1 MKEANTE
8 YSTPWTSSCCTVC
21 HPGCT
26 VHGKLW
32 PDLICE
38 SISRTCSFSCSQL
51 SCYMD
56 PRHDDKHIDLTE
68 LPPPPPNFQ
77 LVAIF
82 FTMLFSWARSF
93 WSSGCHFSKCWQI
106 WGKEMTGKRTGR
118 KYSLCYCINKPE
130 LHMSL
135 THFAYNLYFHF
146 PSPPQRVN
154 LQEAIDIK
162 FYSFL
167 NF

>member
-8 YSTPWTSSCCTVC
+8 YSTPWTSSCCCVL
-21 HPGCT
+21 PRNCT

-38 SISRTCSFSCSQL
+38 VDKQDTLVQL
-51 SCYMD
+51 LSAPHVTWILGMM
-56 PRHDDKHIDLTE
+56 INTLT
-68 LPPPPPNFQ
+68 LLNFPHPWFFQ

-82 FTMLFSWARSF
+82 LKYCSVKLRSF

-106 WGKEMTGKRTGR
+106 WERKWLEKRTGR

-130 LHMSL
+130 WHISL
-135 THFAYNLYFHF
+135 THFAYNLYFSF
-146 PSPPQRVN
+146 SSPRP
-154 LQEAIDIK
+154 E
-162 FYSFL
+162 S
-167 NF
+167 